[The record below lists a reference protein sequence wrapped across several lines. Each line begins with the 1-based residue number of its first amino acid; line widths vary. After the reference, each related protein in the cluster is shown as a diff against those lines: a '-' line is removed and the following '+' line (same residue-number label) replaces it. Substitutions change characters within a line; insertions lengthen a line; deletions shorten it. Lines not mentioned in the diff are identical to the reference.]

1 MDANVLDKAIWM
13 IDASNEMPE
22 VVILEIKA
30 LKPGQK
36 ILLVKIT
43 DEWLE
48 KLSALLSKYLSK
60 GKNFAFYGSK
70 NGLKIILQSSLLPPA

>member
-1 MDANVLDKAIWM
+1 MNVNVLDKVIWT
-13 IDASNEMPE
+13 IDTSNEMPE

-60 GKNFAFYGSK
+60 GKNFAFYGPK
-70 NGLKIILQSSLLPPA
+70 NGDIFFEGL